1 MRIAV
6 LIKQVPGSE
15 SPLNID
21 SSNKALDESQVAYI
35 INESDNYAIEEAL
48 QICDNNENGEV
59 VIISMGPQRV
69 QKVIREALAKGAHRA
84 IHIVTDSNE
93 STDPLTT
100 ASVLA
105 DAIKNEKFDIV
116 FSGLQSD
123 DLGFGQTG
131 VILGEML
138 EMSTATL
145 AMSTEL
151 SDGKI
156 KVKRELES
164 GYFQW
169 ITMTLPA
176 SISVQSGCNTPRYP
190 SLKGIMG
197 AKKKEIS
204 EVKFDGANS
213 SQEIKRLY
221 APRNSKETV
230 MIEGSTDE
238 IVKKLVDVLKNEI
251 KIAKGLFMDILV
263 VLEDSNGKIH
273 RLSVEAIVGA
283 QKFAS
288 AHNLSVSA
296 LVIGMNAEALS
307 SEAAQYNIDKVL
319 KVTNDLVSTYS
330 SDGYTEV
337 IRQIIER
344 ESPKYILF
352 GHSYQVR
359 DYVPKLSA
367 KLRKP
372 FLADSVA
379 FDISEDSA
387 VSTKQM
393 YNAKLLS
400 DIAPNEEPPYLISFQ
415 SATFNSDNI
424 NSGTAQIEDCDIS
437 FDSSIIKTQS
447 EEPFKELGEDLDL
460 STANLIVSVGRGI
473 GKEENIP
480 LAKDLAET
488 IGADLSSSRPVVDS
502 GWLPSVHQVG
512 SSGQSVAPKMY
523 LALGISG
530 AIQHVV
536 GMKGSKNIVAINKDP
551 DAPIFELADYGVV
564 GDLLEILPK
573 LTEALR

>member
-1 MRIAV
+1 
-6 LIKQVPGSE
+6 
-15 SPLNID
+15 
-21 SSNKALDESQVAYI
+21 
-35 INESDNYAIEEAL
+35 
-48 QICDNNENGEV
+48 
-59 VIISMGPQRV
+59 
-69 QKVIREALAKGAHRA
+69 
-84 IHIVTDSNE
+84 
-93 STDPLTT
+93 
-100 ASVLA
+100 
-105 DAIKNEKFDIV
+105 
-116 FSGLQSD
+116 
-123 DLGFGQTG
+123 
-131 VILGEML
+131 
-138 EMSTATL
+138 
-145 AMSTEL
+145 
-151 SDGKI
+151 
-156 KVKRELES
+156 
-164 GYFQW
+164 
-169 ITMTLPA
+169 
-176 SISVQSGCNTPRYP
+176 
-190 SLKGIMG
+190 
-197 AKKKEIS
+197 
-204 EVKFDGANS
+204 
-213 SQEIKRLY
+213 
-221 APRNSKETV
+221 
-230 MIEGSTDE
+230 
-238 IVKKLVDVLKNEI
+238 
-251 KIAKGLFMDILV
+251 MDILV
-263 VLEDSNGKIH
+263 VLEDLNGKIH

-400 DIAPNEEPPYLISFQ
+400 DITPNEEPPYLISFQ

-447 EEPFKELGEDLDL
+447 EEPFKESGEDLDL

-488 IGADLSSSRPVVDS
+488 IGVTFLH
-502 GWLPSVHQVG
+502 L
-512 SSGQSVAPKMY
+512 
-523 LALGISG
+523 
-530 AIQHVV
+530 
-536 GMKGSKNIVAINKDP
+536 
-551 DAPIFELADYGVV
+551 
-564 GDLLEILPK
+564 DLLLILAGFHLFIK
-573 LTEALR
+573 WEAQDNLLHQKCT